1 MPNRSITPL
10 ANRLASIAAIELA
23 RHQHQRSDRFI
34 REDMLYPELA
44 SGVSIIKWQPSA
56 EVPVVRAKSGGRGDV
71 KRADL
76 KFWRIGRG
84 ANCEVLVEV
93 KLMKAG
99 LPASPRAWQSAFAG
113 LRKRLELVDSHKPR
127 GRTRVTLG
135 MIVGTLPSRAAHA
148 LTCATCTCVLQSAGL
163 KQLHCA
169 AVDAEYKTWAAVY
182 GLDMPRA
189 QRR

>member
-1 MPNRSITPL
+1 
-10 ANRLASIAAIELA
+10 
-23 RHQHQRSDRFI
+23 
-34 REDMLYPELA
+34 MLYPELA

-76 KFWRIGRG
+76 NFWRIGQE
-84 ANCEVLVEV
+84 AKCEVLVEV

-99 LPASPRAWQSAFAG
+99 LPASPRSWQSAFAG

-127 GRTRVTLG
+127 GRTRVSLG
-135 MIVGTLPSRAAHA
+135 MIVGTLPFRATHA
-148 LTCATCTCVLQSAGL
+148 MTCATCTRFLQSAGL
-163 KQLHCA
+163 NQLHHA
-169 AVDAEYKTWAAVY
+169 LVDAEYKTWAAVY
-182 GLDMPRA
+182 SLDTRWT